1 MTTHQTPSS
10 VLRGATQLLAGVPY
24 LLDYRPERSLVLI
37 GSVVDRTRLG
47 REAKLRLPVS
57 VLLRV
62 DLPEPHLVDALVAQL
77 VPPLARAARD
87 RGDDD
92 CADPVMLVHLFLYD
106 ADDELCTALLQ
117 ACQEQLPAADAELYS
132 VLVVR
137 DGRYRSILAHD
148 CPPGCEATDH
158 QLPTDWQ
165 PEPDPSS
172 VPAVADFVL
181 EGRNPA
187 RSRADVVA
195 LVRRRDERMAD
206 LTGVALGVLDL
217 DLCRLDEVEAAAA
230 LGRWVVAGKE
240 PSHRERAAIV
250 RTLEDRWVRDLVLG
264 RWLPD
269 LFPLTDLELDPFD
282 RQLMAALPPLPEPG
296 GEAVSRM
303 LHLASVVPLPLTAP
317 VLTLT
322 GCLAWRHGEGTIA
335 NEAVD
340 LALEVDPDYR
350 MAQLLQQ
357 ALVHGFSPWALKR
370 AAAA

>member
-1 MTTHQTPSS
+1 MTTHQSPSS

-37 GSVVDRTRLG
+37 GSVVDRGRLG

-57 VLLRV
+57 MLLRV
-62 DLPEPHLVDALVAQL
+62 DLPAPHVVDALVAQL
-77 VPPLARAARD
+77 VPPIARTARD
-87 RGDDD
+87 RGDD
-92 CADPVMLVHLFLYD
+92 CLDPVMLVHLFLYD
-106 ADDELCTALLQ
+106 ADDELGTALLE
-117 ACQEQLPAADAELYS
+117 ACQEQLPSADAELHS

-137 DGRYRSILAHD
+137 DGRYRSILPHD

-181 EGRNPA
+181 EGRNPS

-195 LVRRRDERMAD
+195 LVRRRDERMAG
-206 LTGVALGVLDL
+206 LTAVALGVLDL
-217 DLCRLDEVEAAAA
+217 DRSRLEEVEAAAA
-230 LGRWVVAGKE
+230 LGRWVVGGTE

-250 RTLEDRWVRDLVLG
+250 RTLEDRWVRDLVLA

-269 LFPLTDLELDPFD
+269 LFPLTGLELDAFD
-282 RQLMAALPPLPEPG
+282 RALMEALPALPEPA
-296 GEAVSRM
+296 GEAISRT
-303 LHLASVVPLPLTAP
+303 LHLASVVPVPFTAP
-317 VLTLT
+317 LLTLS

-350 MAQLLQQ
+350 MAQLLQH
-357 ALVHGFSPWALKR
+357 ALLHGFSPWTLRR